1 MLSLH
6 HKEPQSIANRI
17 RYTFPPMI
25 MAMGTL
31 IRILTIATGTTG
43 IRPTAIRTSGD
54 RRSGL
59 GSDSTGEIS
68 GTAFT
73 TDALFIMDM
82 DSLAVASTGA
92 GRDLAMQ
99 RRHLA
104 AAAEDSL
111 VVVET
116 SVVDSTVVVEASVV
130 VDSTV
135 VAAIWVVAVGKQI
148 KLSESASSVI

>member
-1 MLSLH
+1 
-6 HKEPQSIANRI
+6 
-17 RYTFPPMI
+17 
-25 MAMGTL
+25 
-31 IRILTIATGTTG
+31 
-43 IRPTAIRTSGD
+43 
-54 RRSGL
+54 
-59 GSDSTGEIS
+59 
-68 GTAFT
+68 
-73 TDALFIMDM
+73 MDM